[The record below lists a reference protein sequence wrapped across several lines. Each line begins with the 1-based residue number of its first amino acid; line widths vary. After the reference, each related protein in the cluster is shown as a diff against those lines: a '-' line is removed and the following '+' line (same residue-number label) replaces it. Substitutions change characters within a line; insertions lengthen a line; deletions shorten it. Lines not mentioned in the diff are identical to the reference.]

1 MTRGE
6 WGGRREEGCARSW
19 VVSGHWQFGFSREAE
34 WPVADNSI
42 RCDPSPIPAQP
53 SPAQPSPAQPSP
65 ALTIIRGEG
74 GGEGEGVSAVNCSFC
89 SRPQHRRRA
98 PGPADTR
105 HHGHHT
111 LVTCLHRDLGGQEIP
126 SPSGDRDQVAR

>member
-1 MTRGE
+1 MAMTRGE

-53 SPAQPSPAQPSP
+53 SPAQPSTDHHQGG
-65 ALTIIRGEG
+65 GEG
-74 GGEGEGVSAVNCSFC
+74 GGGGGECCKLQLLLSPAAPQTGARS
-89 SRPQHRRRA
+89 SRYTAPWSPHIGHMSP
-98 PGPADTR
+98 PGP
-105 HHGHHT
+105 GW
-111 LVTCLHRDLGGQEIP
+111 
-126 SPSGDRDQVAR
+126 SGDTIAQW